1 MNASPQPRISSLSPT
16 IRKMPAGIE
25 LEPLPK
31 RRRSGEAAPENNNET
46 GLLVERISPDKVRK
60 SRSEEGEEEG
70 DEGPLIRDISDIY
83 KKKELKVSAMKG
95 QVCQLLRTFAW
106 FGNVEDL
113 LKTENYD
120 GDILTLEF
128 S

>member
-46 GLLVERISPDKVRK
+46 GLLVERISPEKVRK

-83 KKKELKVSAMKG
+83 KKKELKVSAMK
-95 QVCQLLRTFAW
+95 
-106 FGNVEDL
+106 
-113 LKTENYD
+113 
-120 GDILTLEF
+120 
-128 S
+128 